1 METMRREGYEF
12 SVSRPEIIEREIDGK
27 ICEPVEDVVAEV
39 PETLS
44 GVVLDKLSGRRGVL
58 KSMNTRD
65 SRTQLTFVVPSRGLF
80 GYRGVFLSDT
90 RGEGLLYRTVRGYE
104 PISAPPPRRQ
114 LGALVATDTGQ
125 ATPYAIFNIQERATL
140 FVPPGENIYKGQIV
154 GENSRVG
161 DMNVN
166 LIKAKKLTN
175 IRAAGKDDNT
185 LITPH
190 RSVTL
195 ERALEWL
202 EDDELLEVTPKSIR
216 LRKKIINSDR
226 RKG

>member
-1 METMRREGYEF
+1 
-12 SVSRPEIIEREIDGK
+12 
-27 ICEPVEDVVAEV
+27 
-39 PETLS
+39 
-44 GVVLDKLSGRRGVL
+44 
-58 KSMNTRD
+58 
-65 SRTQLTFVVPSRGLF
+65 
-80 GYRGVFLSDT
+80 
-90 RGEGLLYRTVRGYE
+90 
-104 PISAPPPRRQ
+104 
-114 LGALVATDTGQ
+114 
-125 ATPYAIFNIQERATL
+125 
-140 FVPPGENIYKGQIV
+140 
-154 GENSRVG
+154 
-161 DMNVN
+161 MNVN

-202 EDDELLEVTPKSIR
+202 ENDELLEVTPKSIR